1 MHRMRSRGV
10 LASRFR
16 HRCQTGTIDTSFAAK
31 LRRTRSR
38 AIHGSPWS
46 RTNNGTLLNTISKP
60 KCLTKTDCEMQ
71 NRILFIQIST
81 KSMIKKKKKKIAR
94 THLSIYEKSASMFS
108 VCLLRH
114 KRKQQLRHLMVAAA
128 GSRPKRISGASQLL
142 HPE

>member
-1 MHRMRSRGV
+1 MSDRHDWYELCSEATPYPVESNSRQPLISHKQRYV
-10 LASRFR
+10 AKYDLETKVFNKDRLRDAKQNFIYSDF
-16 HRCQTGTIDTSFAAK
+16 HEID
-31 LRRTRSR
+31 
-38 AIHGSPWS
+38 
-46 RTNNGTLLNTISKP
+46 
-60 KCLTKTDCEMQ
+60 DQ
-71 NRILFIQIST
+71 
-81 KSMIKKKKKKIAR
+81 KKKKKKIAR